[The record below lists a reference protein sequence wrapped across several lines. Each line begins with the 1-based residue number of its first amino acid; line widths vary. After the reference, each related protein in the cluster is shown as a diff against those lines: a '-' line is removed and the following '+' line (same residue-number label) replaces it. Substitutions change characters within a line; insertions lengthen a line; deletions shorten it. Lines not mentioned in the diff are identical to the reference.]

1 MMSGL
6 PGTNDLNESNDFLQ
20 DHPLRKGGGRQVH
33 TMTGCS
39 RWGVQSVAFSRD
51 GTRVVSV
58 SRHSRVKIWNVET
71 GVEVRSVAGVR

>member
-6 PGTNDLNESNDFLQ
+6 PGPNDLNESNDFLQ

-33 TMTGCS
+33 RMRGHSTPV
-39 RWGVQSVAFSRD
+39 RSVAFSRD

-58 SRHSRVKIWNVET
+58 SLGGRHMKIWNVET